1 MKARPACIPCQV
13 TFALEMARRATED
26 EVTLGEIILESLR
39 IIREFG
45 LDLPPPRG
53 AREIIQMTKRR
64 TGVEDPYRKEKEEQN
79 RMGLKLYEMLRG
91 KATLDQALAFSAAGN
106 IIDSIA
112 VKEGIDPEGLL
123 EELLRSEERFSL
135 DGRHPFKERL
145 SRASSL
151 LVVGDNAG
159 EIALDRLLVE
169 RIREE
174 FPHLRI
180 AYAVRGGAAINDATL
195 EDAEE
200 VGMRKVCEVITTGDD
215 APGVI
220 LEDCSQEFRERFA
233 RADLILAKGQG
244 NFETLDG
251 LKDPRIFFLLQAK
264 CQTICEYLGVNKS
277 SLVLTQVL

>member
-39 IIREFG
+39 IIKEFG
-45 LDLPPPRG
+45 LDLPPPRV

-135 DGRHPFKERL
+135 DGRHPFKEKL

>member
-220 LEDCSQEFRERFA
+220 LEDCSHEFRERFA

>member
-13 TFALEMARRATED
+13 TFALEMAKRATED
-26 EVTLGEIILESLR
+26 EAMVGEILFESLR

-45 LDLPPPRG
+45 LDLSPPRV
-53 AREIIQMTKRR
+53 AREIIQMAKRR

-79 RMGLKLYEMLRG
+79 RMGMKLYEMLGG

-112 VKEGIDPEGLL
+112 VKERIDPRRLL
-123 EELLRSEERFSL
+123 EELRRSERRFSR
-135 DGRHPFKERL
+135 DGRPHFKERL
-145 SRASSL
+145 KRASSL
-151 LVVGDNAG
+151 LIVGDNAG
-159 EIALDRLLVE
+159 EIVLDRLLAE
-169 RIREE
+169 RIKEE

-180 AYAVRGGAAINDATL
+180 TYAVRGGAAINDATL

-200 VGMRKVCEVITTGDD
+200 VGMREVCEVISTGDD

-220 LEDCSQEFRERFA
+220 LEDCSREFRERFA

-244 NFETLDG
+244 NFETLDE
-251 LKDPRIFFLLQAK
+251 LKEPRVFFLLQAK
-264 CQTICEYLGVNKS
+264 CQTICEYLGVKRS

>member
-39 IIREFG
+39 IIKEFG
-45 LDLPPPRG
+45 LDLPPPRV

-135 DGRHPFKERL
+135 DGRHPFKEKL

-200 VGMRKVCEVITTGDD
+200 VGMGEVCEVITTGDD

-264 CQTICEYLGVNKS
+264 CQTICEYLGVKRS
-277 SLVLTQVL
+277 SLILTQVL